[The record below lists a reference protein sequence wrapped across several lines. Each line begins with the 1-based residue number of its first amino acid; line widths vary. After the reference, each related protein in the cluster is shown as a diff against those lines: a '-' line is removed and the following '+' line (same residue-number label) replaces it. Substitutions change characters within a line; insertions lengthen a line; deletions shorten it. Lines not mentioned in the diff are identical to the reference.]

1 MCSSKGTG
9 TFRELRKIQIY
20 FKSAWVKVKR
30 E

>member
-1 MCSSKGTG
+1 MILGQDTG

-20 FKSAWVKVKR
+20 CKNVGVKVKC